1 MTFKQTNIEELY
13 DFSEELG
20 SGQFA
25 IVRKCREKS
34 SGVAYAAKFI
44 KKRRSRASRRGVS
57 EEEIL
62 REVDILREIAHP
74 NIVTLHDVF
83 ENRTDV
89 ILLLELVSGGE
100 LFDFLA
106 EKESLTEE
114 EALDFLRQ
122 ILSGVDYLHGRHI
135 AHFDLKP
142 ENIMLLDKSERRP
155 RIKII
160 DFGLAHKIVDG
171 MEFKNIFGTPEF
183 VAPEIVNFEPLGL
196 EADMWSIGVITYIL
210 LSGASPFLGD
220 SNEETL
226 ANITAMNYD
235 FDEEYFG
242 QTSELAIDFIR
253 KLLVKDPKK
262 RLLIKDTIT
271 HQWVKGK
278 QPALA
283 QADDVVAGWH
293 SYHGDHENDDA
304 DDGDDEE
311 ETFKASRR
319 ADPLL
324 TPPPFPPP
332 PPVTHAR
339 THVHARM
346 CTHTHTHTHARM
358 ATSHQGKQPAPA
370 QADRDTSKKERRRLK
385 PSRLKEYTIKSHS
398 SMHPNSTYVDF
409 ERFTRVVEELASME
423 EGLGALQK
431 GRRRLREELGVLLAA
446 CSETEVHQR
455 QAGEAARQEM
465 SRARYEARKADE
477 GWRHARDETRALD
490 AAITHVEGR
499 MGRRQ
504 AQLEALAQEVAAE
517 ITWMQEVLGE
527 ATAAAA
533 AAPLSIVAGIN
544 GDSHC

>member
-262 RLLIKDTIT
+262 RLLIKDTFI
-271 HQWVKGK
+271 HQWVK
-278 QPALA
+278 
-283 QADDVVAGWH
+283 
-293 SYHGDHENDDA
+293 
-304 DDGDDEE
+304 
-311 ETFKASRR
+311 
-319 ADPLL
+319 
-324 TPPPFPPP
+324 
-332 PPVTHAR
+332 
-339 THVHARM
+339 
-346 CTHTHTHTHARM
+346 
-358 ATSHQGKQPAPA
+358 GKQPAPA

-533 AAPLSIVAGIN
+533 VAPLSIAAGIN